1 MGAGAFFLLS
11 LADQKR
17 NCCTVYANT
26 VDDACMASL
35 PHCCCCVKATLSI
48 MRKYTYTS
56 QNWFAKVTAAVVP
69 GNILTF
75 GLVGVVG
82 ILSHADS
89 DPRTAS
95 AQFLTWLTVLLWCII
110 LPTCFLF
117 SNGKRA
123 WNYLS
128 VSALCVW
135 GLFFVLKALQ
145 A

>member
-1 MGAGAFFLLS
+1 
-11 LADQKR
+11 
-17 NCCTVYANT
+17 
-26 VDDACMASL
+26 MASFSIY
-35 PHCCCCVKATLSI
+35 CCFAKATVSV

-56 QNWFAKVTAAVVP
+56 QNWFTKVSAAVLP

-75 GLVGVVG
+75 GLVGIIGV
-82 ILSHADS
+82 LSHADS

-128 VSALCVW
+128 ISALCVW
-135 GLFFVLKALQ
+135 GLFFILKALQ